1 MDRWSGCVVCHGFV
15 VVSISRDLW
24 HDCLEGR
31 SLPNLSWPGE
41 WVHMLWPCC
50 RKDRQ
55 QKQTAV
61 HSAWTQEAC
70 VWVLIQ
76 PLSGNM
82 TFSEGLYHLVAM
94 WTVSE
99 QVTGQPTQI
108 SAQHRCFPS
117 APTGSDF
124 ESELFCLVCMFYMVY
139 FVFNTRSHVSQ
150 SWSWSHHVA
159 KNDLGLPVFS
169 LKCWDY
175 RHPPS
180 CDFVVMG
187 SNLGLH
193 VHWLNWAGFPAL
205 PPLVLTLH
213 LLSLYP
219 LAFTLQFL
227 TASQHS
233 VLLKRVVRSR
243 STRVC

>member
-124 ESELFCLVCMFYMVY
+124 ESELFCLVCMFYIVY
-139 FVFNTRSHVSQ
+139 FVFNTGLMLAKADLEVTMWPKMTLDCLFSLSSAEIIGIH
-150 SWSWSHHVA
+150 HHV
-159 KNDLGLPVFS
+159 
-169 LKCWDY
+169 
-175 RHPPS
+175 
-180 CDFVVMG
+180 
-187 SNLGLH
+187 
-193 VHWLNWAGFPAL
+193 
-205 PPLVLTLH
+205 TL
-213 LLSLYP
+213 
-219 LAFTLQFL
+219 
-227 TASQHS
+227 
-233 VLLKRVVRSR
+233 
-243 STRVC
+243 